1 MMSQNSSVLSSM
13 SLGNKNNKY
22 IYSDEQLMMLFQGGN
37 ENAYIEL
44 VNRYKDKLIN
54 FIFNYLGDI
63 ESSED
68 VVQETMIKLY
78 QKKHYYKEIAKFST
92 WLYTIAKNLANTELR
107 KRKQRKTTLLSQF
120 SKDDKM
126 YDLPSNDNEV
136 GQEIQTEIQIDRGF
150 RGFWILAG
158 ARLGARAVR
167 AARRGRRERGA
178 DALQGGVQAPD
189 GAARRVL
196 SRPKRQISRGAAQV
210 RGGSTPEGR
219 LG

>member
-1 MMSQNSSVLSSM
+1 MMKQSSSVFYTMQLDNSH
-13 SLGNKNNKY
+13 NRF
-22 IYSDEQLMMLFQGGN
+22 IYSDEQLMSLFQGGD

-54 FIFNYLGDI
+54 FIFNYLGDL

-120 SKDDKM
+120 SKDDKT
-126 YDLPSNDNEV
+126 YELPSNDPEP
-136 GQEIQTEIQIDRGF
+136 GQEIQTDIVNKIIRDAVDQLSEKFKIVIVLRDIQGLSYEDISEIINVPIGTVKSRIN
-150 RGFWILAG
+150 R
-158 ARLGARAVR
+158 ARLQ
-167 AARRGRRERGA
+167 
-178 DALQGGVQAPD
+178 LQVE
-189 GAARRVL
+189 L
-196 SRPKRQISRGAAQV
+196 KH
-210 RGGSTPEGR
+210 
-219 LG
+219 LKK

>member
-22 IYSDEQLMMLFQGGN
+22 IYSDEQLMLLFQGGN

-126 YDLPSNDNEV
+126 YDLPSNDNEA
-136 GQEIQTEIQIDRGF
+136 GQEIQTEIVSKIIREAVDQLSEKFKTVITLRDIQQLSYEDISEIIDVPIGTVKSRIN
-150 RGFWILAG
+150 R
-158 ARLGARAVR
+158 ARLQ
-167 AARRGRRERGA
+167 
-178 DALQGGVQAPD
+178 LQVE
-189 GAARRVL
+189 L
-196 SRPKRQISRGAAQV
+196 KH
-210 RGGSTPEGR
+210 
-219 LG
+219 LKK

>member
-22 IYSDEQLMMLFQGGN
+22 IYSDEQLMLLFQGGN

-126 YDLPSNDNEV
+126 YDLPSNNNEV
-136 GQEIQTEIQIDRGF
+136 GQEIQTEIVSKIIREAVDQLSEKFKTVITLRDIQQLSYEDISEIIDVPIGTVKSRIN
-150 RGFWILAG
+150 R
-158 ARLGARAVR
+158 ARLQ
-167 AARRGRRERGA
+167 
-178 DALQGGVQAPD
+178 LQVE
-189 GAARRVL
+189 L
-196 SRPKRQISRGAAQV
+196 KH
-210 RGGSTPEGR
+210 
-219 LG
+219 LKK

>member
-1 MMSQNSSVLSSM
+1 MKQSSSVFYTMQLDNSQNRF
-13 SLGNKNNKY
+13 
-22 IYSDEQLMMLFQGGN
+22 IYSDEQLMSLFQGGD

-54 FIFNYLGDI
+54 FIFNYLGDF

-120 SKDDKM
+120 SKDDKT
-126 YDLPSNDNEV
+126 YELPSNDPEP
-136 GQEIQTEIQIDRGF
+136 GQEIQTDIVNKIIRDAVDQLSEKFKIVIVLRDIQGLSYEDISEIINVPIGTVKSRIN
-150 RGFWILAG
+150 R
-158 ARLGARAVR
+158 ARLQ
-167 AARRGRRERGA
+167 
-178 DALQGGVQAPD
+178 LQVE
-189 GAARRVL
+189 L
-196 SRPKRQISRGAAQV
+196 KH
-210 RGGSTPEGR
+210 
-219 LG
+219 LKK

>member
-1 MMSQNSSVLSSM
+1 MKQSSSVFYTMQLDNSQNRF
-13 SLGNKNNKY
+13 
-22 IYSDEQLMMLFQGGN
+22 IYSDEQLMSLFQQGD

-54 FIFNYLGDI
+54 FIFNYLGDL

-120 SKDDKM
+120 SKDDKT
-126 YDLPSNDNEV
+126 YELPSNDPEP
-136 GQEIQTEIQIDRGF
+136 GQEIQTDIVNKIIRNAVDQLSEKFKIVIVLRDIQGLSYEDISEIINVPIGTVKSRIN
-150 RGFWILAG
+150 R
-158 ARLGARAVR
+158 ARLQ
-167 AARRGRRERGA
+167 
-178 DALQGGVQAPD
+178 LQVE
-189 GAARRVL
+189 L
-196 SRPKRQISRGAAQV
+196 KH
-210 RGGSTPEGR
+210 
-219 LG
+219 LKK

>member
-1 MMSQNSSVLSSM
+1 MMKQSSSVFYTMQLDNSQN
-13 SLGNKNNKY
+13 KF
-22 IYSDEQLMMLFQGGN
+22 IYSDEQLMSLFQGGD

-54 FIFNYLGDI
+54 FIFNYLGDL

-120 SKDDKM
+120 SKDDKA
-126 YDLPSNDNEV
+126 YELPSNDPEP
-136 GQEIQTEIQIDRGF
+136 GQDIQTDIVNKIISNAVDQLSEKFKIVIVLRDIQGLSYEDISEIINVPIGTVKSRIN
-150 RGFWILAG
+150 R
-158 ARLGARAVR
+158 ARIQ
-167 AARRGRRERGA
+167 
-178 DALQGGVQAPD
+178 LQAE
-189 GAARRVL
+189 L
-196 SRPKRQISRGAAQV
+196 KH
-210 RGGSTPEGR
+210 
-219 LG
+219 LKK